1 MDPMD
6 IDTFGGKI
14 VNSIRLPKKVGY
26 LVVFDENNLKWK
38 YIQENLINS
47 YFLRSAI
54 KAA

>member
-1 MDPMD
+1 MSEEEQAVML
-6 IDTFGGKI
+6 DT
-14 VNSIRLPKKVGY
+14 SIK
-26 LVVFDENNLKWK
+26 LVREQAFYMKRAIDENNLKWK